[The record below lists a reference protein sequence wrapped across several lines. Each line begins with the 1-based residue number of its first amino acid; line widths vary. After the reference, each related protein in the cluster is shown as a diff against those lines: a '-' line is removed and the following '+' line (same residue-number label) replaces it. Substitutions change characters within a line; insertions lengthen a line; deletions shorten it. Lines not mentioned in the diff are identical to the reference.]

1 MKAGLQGKV
10 AVVTGGAAGIGRA
23 AAVAFAES
31 GAAVVIA
38 DLKKERGEDVART
51 IVDGGGQAVF
61 VQTDVSVPA
70 AVGRLI
76 DTAVASFGRLD
87 CAFNNAGIEGEL
99 NSTVDCTEDNFDR
112 TIAVNLKGVWLCMV
126 QEIRQMLNQG
136 TGGAIVN
143 MASVAGLVGFRNLP
157 AYVASKHAVLG
168 LTRTAALEYAQSGVR
183 VNAVCPGVI
192 HTEMID
198 RVTGRDPAIE
208 RQFTGLEPMGRMGRP
223 EEIAAA
229 AVWLCSDAASFVTGH
244 PLTIDGGLV
253 AQ

>member
-1 MKAGLQGKV
+1 MKDGLEGKV

-23 AAVAFAES
+23 AAIAFAES

-38 DLKKERGEDVART
+38 DLKKESGEQVART
-51 IVDGGGQAVF
+51 IVDSGGRAVF
-61 VQTDVSVPA
+61 VQADVSVPA

-126 QEIRQMLNQG
+126 REIRQMLNQG

-198 RVTGRDPAIE
+198 RVTGGDPEIE
-208 RQFTGLEPMGRMGRP
+208 RQFTGLEPIGRMGRP